1 MDETGLMTGA
11 AMGVAYALAFLNTD
25 FDPKFTPNPEP
36 VEKLA
41 KRNI

>member
-1 MDETGLMTGA
+1 MDERGLTYGA

-36 VEKLA
+36 VERLA